1 MSIRYSVRYVLQGRY
16 QGLSLFDA
24 AFDLTWLTCL
34 SSQNGHLPGILRS
47 PVQISCGTA
56 LAEAGVDLPVLQA
69 LMGHDHVDSSA
80 AYIHLAP
87 THVRAAYDA
96 ARDRQRAWQAGR

>member
-1 MSIRYSVRYVLQGRY
+1 MTRAAARPASPT
-16 QGLSLFDA
+16 SL
-24 AFDLTWLTCL
+24 TSL
-34 SSQNGHLPGILRS
+34 SSQNHQLPGTFQDQ
-47 PVQISCGTA
+47 VQITFGTA

-69 LMGHDHVDSSA
+69 LMGHDHADSSA

-87 THVRAAYDA
+87 AHVRAAYDA

>member
-1 MSIRYSVRYVLQGRY
+1 MTRAAPPTAAVLSVTYMPHVPHTLKRL
-16 QGLSLFDA
+16 
-24 AFDLTWLTCL
+24 
-34 SSQNGHLPGILRS
+34 LPGIFLDQ
-47 PVQISCGTA
+47 VQITYGTA

-87 THVRAAYDA
+87 AHVRAAYDA
-96 ARDRQRAWQAGR
+96 ARERQRAWQAGR

>member
-1 MSIRYSVRYVLQGRY
+1 MTRAAAP
-16 QGLSLFDA
+16 A
-24 AFDLTWLTCL
+24 AFPSVPHVPHVTHTLKRL
-34 SSQNGHLPGILRS
+34 LPGIFQDQ
-47 PVQISCGTA
+47 VQITAGTA

-87 THVRAAYDA
+87 AHVRAAYDA